1 MKRILALVL
10 AACMLLASACA
21 FSEEQ
26 PVYLALGDSI
36 TTGYGLNEGEKN
48 FPEIVA
54 GKMGYTLINH
64 AVNGNTADGI
74 MAQMTDPA
82 VQMAALEADVITI
95 TCGGNDLMHLLYQ
108 YVANIYNAVMPEP
121 LKIQPTDILVILA
134 DPTEPRYQSV
144 MLAAQTALTGNE
156 QMGIASF
163 TQSAD
168 IQTAMGEYLKNM
180 GAILMGIKSANPD
193 VKIVVCTQYNPY
205 KFFDG
210 LYIGMNTAME
220 TGAQLLSNAIATYSQ
235 ILGYQVADVYA
246 AFTAHA
252 ENLCNADM
260 TTMNLDFHPNAKG
273 HEVIA
278 ECVIKAIDTVQE

>member
-1 MKRILALVL
+1 MKKILALVL
-10 AACMLLASACA
+10 AVCLALVSFGA
-21 FSEEQ
+21 FAEEA

-36 TTGYGLNEGEKN
+36 TTGYGLKEGEKN

-54 GKMGYTLINH
+54 EKMGYTLINH
-64 AVNGNTADGI
+64 AVNGNTAAGI

-82 VQMAALEADVITI
+82 VQMAVMKADVITV
-95 TCGGNDLMHLLYQ
+95 TCGGNDLMYLLYQ
-108 YVANIYNAVMPEP
+108 YVANLYNAVAAEPQKISPE
-121 LKIQPTDILVILA
+121 DILTILSNPA
-134 DPTEPRYQSV
+134 EPRYQAL
-144 MLAAQTALTGNE
+144 MLAAQTALAGNE
-156 QMGIASF
+156 QMGIVPF
-163 TQSAD
+163 TQSLE
-168 IQTAMGEYLKNM
+168 IQTAMADYLKNM
-180 GAILMGIKSANPD
+180 GSILMGVKAVNPD
-193 VKIVVCTQYNPY
+193 VRIIVCTQYNPY

-220 TGAQLLSNAIATYSQ
+220 TGAQLLSSSITTYSM
-235 ILGYQVADVYA
+235 LFGYQVADVYA

-260 TTMNLDFHPNAKG
+260 STMNLDFHPNAKG

>member
-1 MKRILALVL
+1 MKKVFSIVLAVCLVL
-10 AACMLLASACA
+10 LSFGA
-21 FSEEQ
+21 FAEEK
-26 PVYLALGDSI
+26 PVYLAIGDSI
-36 TTGYGLNEGEKN
+36 TTGYGLLEGEKN

-54 GKMGYTLINH
+54 EKMGYTLINH

-82 VQMAALEADVITI
+82 VQMAALKADVITI

-108 YVANIYNAVMPEP
+108 YVANIYNAVMPDP
-121 LKIQPTDILVILA
+121 LKIQPDDILVILA

-144 MLAAQTALTGNE
+144 MLAAQTALAGNE
-156 QMGIASF
+156 QMGVAPFIE
-163 TQSAD
+163 SAD
-168 IQTAMGEYLKNM
+168 IQSAMGEYLKNM
-180 GAILMGIKSANPD
+180 STVLMGIKAVNPD
-193 VKIVVCTQYNPY
+193 VKIIVCTQYNPY

-210 LYIGMNTAME
+210 LFIGMNTAME
-220 TGAQLLSNAIATYSQ
+220 TGAQLLSTAISTYSLL
-235 ILGYQVADVYA
+235 LGYQVADVYA
-246 AFTAHA
+246 AFSAHA

-278 ECVIKAIDTVQE
+278 ECVIKAIDAVQE